1 MNCPKCV
8 GKLQKT
14 VVTSFTAPE
23 KPELGGRPEKE
34 GLEVDRC
41 FSCGGIW
48 FDHGELER
56 YLKARLAIL
65 DSPVVG
71 GQLDQHLDEKE
82 AHCPR
87 CNRPMHKAPA
97 PRSQDVGMDVC
108 GGCGGV
114 WLDSTE
120 IDRLERAKTTLG
132 VFMEFLLARFERRD
146 SQQPSP

>member
-1 MNCPKCV
+1 MDCPKCV

-14 VVTSFTAPE
+14 TVTSFTAPE
-23 KPELGGRPEKE
+23 HPEVGGRAGKQ

-56 YLKARLAIL
+56 YLKARLTIL
-65 DSPVVG
+65 DSPAVG
-71 GQLDQHLDEKE
+71 GELDQHLDAKE

-87 CNRPMHKAPA
+87 CSHAMRKAPA
-97 PRSQDVGMDVC
+97 PRSQDVTMDMC

-120 IDRLERAKTTLG
+120 VDRLERASTTLEG
-132 VFMEFLLARFERRD
+132 FMEFLRARFERRD
-146 SQQPSP
+146 TQQPSP